1 MIILMRYYEH
11 RKTSALAMSRALTA
25 QKFTAFGRR
34 KCPSKSS
41 VICGCFSL
49 NVCAPCLYT
58 AVVCLVCRFE
68 DDGVSVADDE
78 KAMADETVAKY
89 NSIMGIKT
97 AGEDDD
103 DDVGAAPG
111 RSEG

>member
-1 MIILMRYYEH
+1 
-11 RKTSALAMSRALTA
+11 
-25 QKFTAFGRR
+25 
-34 KCPSKSS
+34 
-41 VICGCFSL
+41 
-49 NVCAPCLYT
+49 
-58 AVVCLVCRFE
+58 VCRFE